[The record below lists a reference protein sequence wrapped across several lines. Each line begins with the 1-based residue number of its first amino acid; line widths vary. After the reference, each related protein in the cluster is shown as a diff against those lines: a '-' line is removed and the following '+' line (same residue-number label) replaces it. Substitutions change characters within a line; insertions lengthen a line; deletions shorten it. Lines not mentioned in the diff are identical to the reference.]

1 MKKIF
6 LFFYFFPVV
15 QIALAQLTDYP
26 LYVKAPYFVDTAS
39 NIIEYGN
46 ENGKLDKLFRTFTT
60 YVTKGEGRYNIVHF
74 GGSHLQAAIYTEQFK
89 KRLNDNFYGIVR
101 SVGYVFPFKIAKTN
115 HPVYYRSRYT
125 GHWQYC
131 KNVKKKK
138 ECRLGVGGISAV
150 TTDSVAGVVLYPVL
164 NPGIFKF
171 DIVSLLYD
179 VPDSVAYKVRI
190 NGVEKVLDGSGVL
203 RVKFDDLQDSLEFT
217 LIKDDSAAGFFRLYG
232 FVLDKAGAG
241 IMYSSIG
248 INGAATY
255 SFLKCERFEQDL
267 KELMPD
273 LVILSLGTNDGYG
286 KGYSDSVYYANIDS
300 LVEKIRTVNPDCQ
313 ILLTVP
319 NDDYYKRRYPNR
331 NTARQ
336 ERTIMKIAKDK
347 NFMVW
352 DLYKI
357 MGGYGS
363 SLIWYRAGLM
373 KYDRIHFTPKG
384 YRLKGDLFFSAFMKE
399 YDEYLKESA
408 KLTVNGRY

>member
-1 MKKIF
+1 MKK
-6 LFFYFFPVV
+6 FFCFPFFFAVV
-15 QIALAQLTDYP
+15 QFSFAQLTDYP
-26 LYVKAPYFVDTAS
+26 LYVRVPDFVDTAS
-39 NIIEYGN
+39 NVIEYGN
-46 ENGKLDKLFRTFTT
+46 EDGKLDKLFGTFTSF
-60 YVTKGEGRYNIVHF
+60 VTKGKGRYNIVHF
-74 GGSHLQAAIYTEQFK
+74 GGSHLQAAIYTEQLK
-89 KRLNDNFYGIVR
+89 QRLNEQFYGIVR

-125 GHWQYC
+125 GHWTYC

-138 ECRLGVGGISAV
+138 DCRLGVGGISAV
-150 TTDSVAGVVLYPVL
+150 TTDSVATVTIYPVM
-164 NPGIFKF
+164 NPEVFRF
-171 DIVSLLYD
+171 DMVSLLYD
-179 VPDSVAYKVRI
+179 VPDSVTYSVRI
-190 NGVEKVLDGSGVL
+190 NGEERVLDGSGVL
-203 RVKFDDLQDSLEFT
+203 RLRFDDLQDSLVFALKKE
-217 LIKDDSAAGFFRLYG
+217 DSTAGFFRLYG
-232 FVLDKAGAG
+232 FVLDKSGAG

-286 KGYSDSVYYANIDS
+286 KGYSDNIYYANIDS
-300 LVEKIRTVNPDCQ
+300 LVERIRMVNPDCQ

-336 ERTIMKIAKDK
+336 ESTILKIAKDK
-347 NFMVW
+347 DFMVW

-363 SLIWYRAGLM
+363 SMTWYRAGLM
-373 KYDRIHFTPKG
+373 KYDRIHFTPQG
-384 YRLKGDLFFSAFMKE
+384 YRLKGDLFFAAFMKGYE
-399 YDEYLKESA
+399 NYLKESV
-408 KLTVNGRY
+408 KLTLNGKY